1 MAKKNQSPKVRMKR
15 EHAKAGKDLKFELK
29 VKVLYKE
36 LAKYMC
42 GANISG
48 GYQWQLMFFNV

>member
-1 MAKKNQSPKVRMKR
+1 MKR